1 MKSIP
6 KSLETVCSD
15 LKPRDLHF
23 RPECDDTQ
31 LKCGAHKSW
40 VEGFDAGVEAILQ
53 SAELQSL
60 INYVEQDCIN
70 PIKQAGSHAEHIE
83 RLVNEPKCKYAQ
95 DLIERWQEFLG
106 EE

>member
-40 VEGFDAGVEAILQ
+40 VEGFNSGATAVLESEQIKALEEVLNHALEMGHFTSGGSTEKWAKDALADFRAWRNG
-53 SAELQSL
+53 
-60 INYVEQDCIN
+60 
-70 PIKQAGSHAEHIE
+70 K
-83 RLVNEPKCKYAQ
+83 
-95 DLIERWQEFLG
+95 
-106 EE
+106 